1 MKKIQISLIGLFIF
15 CFLSVSC
22 VTTKQTENPEKLI
35 YDIQLIQID
44 LKSSSMKD
52 LYDPEP
58 FEELKQDV
66 RNGKASRIDC
76 IYRIKEILSNFHI
89 VHLRL
94 TEIFSEDEPVMHSPS
109 HMYYMGEDYFV
120 DYTTPEYKKYL
131 GWKVKKIGGKPIDQ
145 AWRELAR
152 FVPYETEIGAKYFVT
167 QNFRY
172 NDFMYAGL
180 LDKNNKISFV
190 LESKE
195 GQTEKIT
202 CSFVNVRKTKWIGIQ
217 PYKANPYSP
226 YFIKDFYELK
236 PCPERKTIYIPYNVC
251 EGIPGYPATDLI
263 SDLMKELQTGAY
275 DTVVF
280 DIRLNGGGEQFIT
293 QIFRHKLYD
302 NREELLKYNL
312 AIVIGGR
319 TYSAA
324 CWFLNNFLD
333 VFPEATV
340 FGEETGEAVF
350 NYTMIM
356 PYELHNLGCEFVF
369 PQIVDDLPVLKAR
382 AKDIYRGTMPDV
394 EVKESFEDFMN
405 GQDTIDNAIYEYY
418 N

>member
-44 LKSSSMKD
+44 LASSSMKD

-66 RNGKASRIDC
+66 RDGKASRIDC

-89 VHLRL
+89 AHLRL
-94 TEIFSEDEPVMHSPS
+94 TEIFSEDEPVMHSPLN
-109 HMYYMGEDYFV
+109 MYYMGEDYFV

-131 GWKVKKIGGKPIDQ
+131 GWKVKEIGGKPIDL
-145 AWRELAR
+145 ACKELAR
-152 FVPYETEIGAKYFVT
+152 FIPYETEIGAKFFIT

-172 NDFMYAGL
+172 NDFKYAGL

-263 SDLMKELQTGAY
+263 EDLMKELRTGDY

-280 DIRLNGGGEQFIT
+280 DIRLNGGGEQIIT
-293 QIFRHKLYD
+293 HIFRHKLYD
-302 NREELLKYNL
+302 NREELLRYNL

-350 NYTMIM
+350 NYTMVM
-356 PYELHNLGCEFVF
+356 PYELHNLSCEFIF
-369 PQIVDDLPVLKAR
+369 PQIIDNLPVLKAR

-405 GQDTIDNAIYEYY
+405 GQDTIYNAIYAYY